1 MRAKHGTRR
10 EALAKGRFYRIPI
23 ISTTA
28 GFENPCIPIG
38 D

>member
-1 MRAKHGTRR
+1 MPAKNGIRR

-23 ISTTA
+23 TSTTA
-28 GFENPCIPIG
+28 GFEKPYIPIG

>member
-1 MRAKHGTRR
+1 MWAKNSTRG

-23 ISTTA
+23 TSISV